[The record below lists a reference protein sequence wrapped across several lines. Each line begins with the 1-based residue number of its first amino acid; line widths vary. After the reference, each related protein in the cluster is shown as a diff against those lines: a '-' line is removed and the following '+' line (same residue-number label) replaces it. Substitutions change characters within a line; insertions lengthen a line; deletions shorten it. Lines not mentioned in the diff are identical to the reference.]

1 METKGKQLSTPMLE
15 SFDEALKSTKDGDT
29 FYIRQQDI
37 KDLIR
42 RKSADEAK
50 AKS

>member
-1 METKGKQLSTPMLE
+1 METKVDDFIAPT
-15 SFDEALKSTKDGDT
+15 FDTFGEALKSTKDGDV

-50 AKS
+50 S